1 MSGRLST
8 HVNNSNYAKG
18 LSELLTI
25 KGSLDTFFEKVMVMA
40 EDPKVRD
47 NRLNL
52 IKSLVTLVE
61 GVADLSQLQ

>member
-1 MSGRLST
+1 MSGRLAA
-8 HVNNSNYAKG
+8 HVANRDYAKG

-52 IKSLVTLVE
+52 VKSLVTLVE

>member
-1 MSGRLST
+1 
-8 HVNNSNYAKG
+8 
-18 LSELLTI
+18 
-25 KGSLDTFFEKVMVMA
+25 MVMA